1 MSDLQSKSSEE
12 IADIIRGLG
21 NDYEDYGDL
30 FESSDIDGA
39 TIESLSIDE
48 IADFVKDMNITN
60 TVHRAKIKGTIK
72 KLIQEN
78 DSKAST
84 DGINININNTNNN
97 ASSGQFVEDH
107 NITFYYGDEKTEGI
121 FTGTLNNYGTP
132 HTGKVVFD
140 DDECQREYIGDF
152 KEGTFLKIKFIRNF

>member
-21 NDYEDYGDL
+21 NDYEDYGNL

-84 DGINININNTNNN
+84 DGINISINNTNNN
-97 ASSGQFVEDH
+97 ASSGQFVKDYKVA
-107 NITFYYGDEKTEGI
+107 FYYKDEKTEGI

-132 HTGKVVFD
+132 HTGKVVFGSW
-140 DDECQREYIGDF
+140 EYIGDF
-152 KEGTFLKIKFIRNF
+152 KEGAIY